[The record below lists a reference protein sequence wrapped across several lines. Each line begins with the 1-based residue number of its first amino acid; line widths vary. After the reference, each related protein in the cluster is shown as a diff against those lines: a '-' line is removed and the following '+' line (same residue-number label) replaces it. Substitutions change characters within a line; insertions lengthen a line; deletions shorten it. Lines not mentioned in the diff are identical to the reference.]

1 LRRATLEAHGV
12 VIKIFK
18 GHSQDVGGQ
27 SLRQFAAMLGIKTDS
42 MLC

>member
-1 LRRATLEAHGV
+1 M
-12 VIKIFK
+12 IKIFK

-27 SLRQFAAMLGIKTDS
+27 SLRQFAAMLCIEADS